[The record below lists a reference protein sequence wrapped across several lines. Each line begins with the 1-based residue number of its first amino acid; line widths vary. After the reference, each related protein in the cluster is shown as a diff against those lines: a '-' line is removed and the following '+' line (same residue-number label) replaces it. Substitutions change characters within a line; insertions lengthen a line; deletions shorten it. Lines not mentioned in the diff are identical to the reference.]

1 MRIKYLLAGAAL
13 AVLAFAVLGRNA
25 WLEGAQDPV
34 LFRPS
39 SRVALVDLTRVFAE
53 HEAFKVEIEKMRRE
67 VEEAEKELKARR
79 EAIEQAAAALE
90 SLPTESEIRTEAKR
104 KAVLE
109 MQTLQTGVAVQ
120 KAKFMEQE
128 ARLYADTYES
138 VLAIIDAY
146 AAEQKID
153 LVLRFNGDKPDLH
166 QDLQSVMQHLNR
178 QVLYHKGVDIT
189 DEILRRAN
197 AAQRAG
203 GGLIRK

>member
-1 MRIKYLLAGAAL
+1 MRIKYLLSGAAL
-13 AVLAFAVLGRNA
+13 AVLAFAVLGRHP

-53 HEAFKVEIEKMRRE
+53 HEAFKGKIEVMRRE

-79 EAIEQAAAALE
+79 EEFEKAQANLEKDPAGSVKRAEAEQ
-90 SLPTESEIRTEAKR
+90 K
-104 KAVLE
+104 VLLDK
-109 MQTLQTGVAVQ
+109 QTLEFGVKLQ

-178 QVLYHKGVDIT
+178 QVLYHKGIDIT

-197 AAQRAG
+197 A
-203 GGLIRK
+203 K